1 MHLAKQI
8 ALPIFAALLGSQ
20 IAHAA
25 PLPKEGPMNLMLCM
39 AGESPPT
46 MIFSKENLLG
56 TLHWSGTLWNP
67 TAGGPFDAM
76 SGECAGHYNVGATG
90 VDSTGQCQYVDS
102 DGDKML
108 VLIPVNHN
116 GVGTW
121 GVVAGTGKYKG
132 ITGGGDF
139 KPLRQFP
146 PAPQQGHAVTCST
159 ITGNYKLP

>member
-1 MHLAKQI
+1 MKTVAKTIFQLGIVIASASLA
-8 ALPIFAALLGSQ
+8 
-20 IAHAA
+20 AA
-25 PLPKEGPMNLMLCM
+25 PLPKEGPMNLLNCL
-39 AGESPPT
+39 AGDAPPT

-56 TLHWSGTLWNP
+56 TLNWSGTLWNS

-76 SGECAGHYNVGATG
+76 SGECGGHYSVSATG
-90 VDSTGQCQYVDS
+90 VEATGQCQYMDT

-121 GVVAGTGKYKG
+121 NFVAGTGKYKG
-132 ITGGGDF
+132 ISGGGDF

-146 PAPQQGHAVTCST
+146 PAISQGKAVVCNTV
-159 ITGNYKLP
+159 TGSYKLP